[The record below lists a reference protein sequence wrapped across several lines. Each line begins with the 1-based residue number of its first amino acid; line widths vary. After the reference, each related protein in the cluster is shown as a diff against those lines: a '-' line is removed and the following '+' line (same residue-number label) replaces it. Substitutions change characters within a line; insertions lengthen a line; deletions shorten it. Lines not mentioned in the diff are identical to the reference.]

1 MATTQPAA
9 AYSAAHT
16 IKTTALREI
25 QMLAKSKGVIITI
38 VILTL
43 LSLAGIGFAAWQANK
58 SSADA
63 ASTGDGTKVATV
75 GVDTQLLDAAGFEAQ
90 SATSRDDAEA
100 MVRDGDVEAAIVA
113 AGDEWEV
120 ITDGLW
126 GLDVVDAIS
135 EAAQAQTHAE
145 ALDNLGISEAQY
157 AAAAPP
163 ITVTPVDVDHGD
175 ADGEADFLRIL
186 TAFIA
191 MMISIF
197 TVITFAAQVGS
208 RVTEEKSSRVVE
220 LVLAAVR
227 PMDFLAGKIL
237 GNLAFGFIATAL
249 ILGVNAI
256 GLRFSGL
263 LDGIQVDWSFLPIVL
278 VYWLLA
284 MLFFSALYAAAGAM
298 VQRTEDL
305 QSTQVPILILLLFSA
320 YIPAFG
326 WTNTGASW
334 MQVASWIPPVSIF
347 TAPLTYAAGD
357 FSGAALAGSF
367 TLALAATVV
376 VVWLAARIYR
386 RTILNN
392 GRVSKWSEALRR

>member
-16 IKTTALREI
+16 IKTTALREM

-38 VILTL
+38 VILAL
-43 LSLAGIGFAAWQANK
+43 LSLAGIGFATWQANK
-58 SSADA
+58 SDGDGDGA
-63 ASTGDGTKVATV
+63 GDGTKVAAV
-75 GVDTQLLDAAGFEAQ
+75 GVDTQLLAAAGFEAQ
-90 SATSRDDAEA
+90 AATNRNEAEA
-100 MVRDGDVEAAIVA
+100 MVRDGDVEAAVVA
-113 AGDEWEV
+113 AGEGWEV

-126 GLDVVDAIS
+126 GLDVVDAVS
-135 EAAQAQTHAE
+135 EAAQTQTHAE
-145 ALDNLGISEAQY
+145 ALDNLGITEEQY
-157 AAAAPP
+157 DAAAPP
-163 ITVTPVDVDHGD
+163 ITVTPVDVNQGD
-175 ADGEADFLRIL
+175 ADSEAEFLRVL

-237 GNLAFGFIATAL
+237 GNLGFGFIATAV

-256 GLRFSGL
+256 GLQFSGL
-263 LDGIQVDWSFLPIVL
+263 LEDIRIDWSFLPIVL
-278 VYWLLA
+278 AYWILA

-305 QSTQVPILILLLFSA
+305 QSTQVPILMLLLLSA

-326 WTNTGASW
+326 WTNTGSSW
-334 MQVASWIPPVSIF
+334 MQVASWVPPFSVF
-347 TAPLTYAAGD
+347 TAPLAYAAGD
-357 FSGAALAGSF
+357 FSAAALAASF
-367 TLALAATVV
+367 AIALAATVLA
-376 VVWLAARIYR
+376 VWLAARIYR

-392 GRVSKWSEALRR
+392 GRVTKWSEALRR

>member
-16 IKTTALREI
+16 IKTTALREM

-43 LSLAGIGFAAWQANK
+43 LSLAGIGFATWQANK
-58 SSADA
+58 SDGDGDGA
-63 ASTGDGTKVATV
+63 GDGTKVAAV
-75 GVDTQLLDAAGFEAQ
+75 GVDTQLLVAAGFEAQ
-90 SATSRDDAEA
+90 AATNRNEAEA
-100 MVRDGDVEAAIVA
+100 MVRDGDVEAAVVA
-113 AGDEWEV
+113 AGEGWEV

-126 GLDVVDAIS
+126 GLDVVDAVS
-135 EAAQAQTHAE
+135 EAAQTQTHAE
-145 ALDNLGISEAQY
+145 ALDNLGITEEQY
-157 AAAAPP
+157 DAAAPP
-163 ITVTPVDVDHGD
+163 ITVTPVDVNQGD
-175 ADGEADFLRIL
+175 ADSEAEFLRVL

-237 GNLAFGFIATAL
+237 GNLGFGFIATAV

-256 GLRFSGL
+256 GLQFSGL
-263 LDGIQVDWSFLPIVL
+263 LEDIRIDWSFLPIVL
-278 VYWLLA
+278 AYWILA

-305 QSTQVPILILLLFSA
+305 QSTQVPILMLLLLSA

-326 WTNTGASW
+326 WTNTGSSW
-334 MQVASWIPPVSIF
+334 MQVASWVPPFSVF
-347 TAPLTYAAGD
+347 TAPLAYAAGD
-357 FSGAALAGSF
+357 FSAAALAASF
-367 TLALAATVV
+367 VIALAATVLA
-376 VVWLAARIYR
+376 VWLAARIYR

-392 GRVSKWSEALRR
+392 GRVTKWSEALRR

>member
-16 IKTTALREI
+16 IKTTALREM

-38 VILTL
+38 VILAL
-43 LSLAGIGFAAWQANK
+43 LSLAGIGFATWQANK
-58 SSADA
+58 SDGDGDGA
-63 ASTGDGTKVATV
+63 GDGTKVAAV
-75 GVDTQLLDAAGFEAQ
+75 GVDTQLLAAAGFEAQ
-90 SATSRDDAEA
+90 AATNRNEAEA
-100 MVRDGDVEAAIVA
+100 MVRDGDVEAAVVA
-113 AGDEWEV
+113 AGEGWEV

-126 GLDVVDAIS
+126 GLDVVDAVS
-135 EAAQAQTHAE
+135 EAAQTQTHAE
-145 ALDNLGISEAQY
+145 ALDNLGITEEQY
-157 AAAAPP
+157 DAAAPP
-163 ITVTPVDVDHGD
+163 ITVTPVDVNQGD
-175 ADGEADFLRIL
+175 ADSEAEFLRVL

-237 GNLAFGFIATAL
+237 GNLGFGFIATAV

-256 GLRFSGL
+256 GLQFSGL
-263 LDGIQVDWSFLPIVL
+263 LEDIRIDWSFLPIVL
-278 VYWLLA
+278 AYWILA

-305 QSTQVPILILLLFSA
+305 QSTQVPILMLLLLSA

-326 WTNTGASW
+326 WTNTGSSW
-334 MQVASWIPPVSIF
+334 MQVASWVPPFSVF
-347 TAPLTYAAGD
+347 TAPLAYAAGD
-357 FSGAALAGSF
+357 FSAAALAASF
-367 TLALAATVV
+367 VIALAATVLA
-376 VVWLAARIYR
+376 VWLAARIYR

-392 GRVSKWSEALRR
+392 GRVTKWSEALRR

>member
-16 IKTTALREI
+16 IKTTALREM

-43 LSLAGIGFAAWQANK
+43 LSLAGIGFATWQANK
-58 SSADA
+58 SDGDGDGA
-63 ASTGDGTKVATV
+63 GDGTKVAAV
-75 GVDTQLLDAAGFEAQ
+75 GVDTQLLAAAGFEAQ
-90 SATSRDDAEA
+90 AATNRNEAEA
-100 MVRDGDVEAAIVA
+100 MVRDGDVEAAVVA
-113 AGDEWEV
+113 AGEGWEV

-126 GLDVVDAIS
+126 GLDVVDAVS
-135 EAAQAQTHAE
+135 EAAQTQTHAE
-145 ALDNLGISEAQY
+145 ALDNLGITEEQY
-157 AAAAPP
+157 DAAAPP
-163 ITVTPVDVDHGD
+163 ITVTPVDVNQGD
-175 ADGEADFLRIL
+175 ADSEAEFLRVL

-237 GNLAFGFIATAL
+237 GNLGFGFIATAV

-256 GLRFSGL
+256 GLQFSGL
-263 LDGIQVDWSFLPIVL
+263 LEDIRIDWSFLPIML
-278 VYWLLA
+278 AYWILA

-305 QSTQVPILILLLFSA
+305 QSTQVPILMLLLLSA

-326 WTNTGASW
+326 WTNTGSSW
-334 MQVASWIPPVSIF
+334 MQVASWVPPFSVF
-347 TAPLTYAAGD
+347 TAPLAYAAGD
-357 FSGAALAGSF
+357 FSAAALAGSF
-367 TLALAATVV
+367 VIALAATVLA
-376 VVWLAARIYR
+376 VWLAARIYR

-392 GRVSKWSEALRR
+392 GRVTKWSEALRR

>member
-16 IKTTALREI
+16 IKTTALREM

-38 VILTL
+38 VILAL
-43 LSLAGIGFAAWQANK
+43 LSLAGIGFATWQANK
-58 SSADA
+58 SDGDDDGA
-63 ASTGDGTKVATV
+63 GDGTKVAAV
-75 GVDTQLLDAAGFEAQ
+75 GVDTQLLAAAGFEAQ
-90 SATSRDDAEA
+90 AATNRNEAEA
-100 MVRDGDVEAAIVA
+100 MVRDGDVEAAVVA
-113 AGDEWEV
+113 AGEGWEV

-126 GLDVVDAIS
+126 GLDVVDAVS
-135 EAAQAQTHAE
+135 EAAQTQTHAE
-145 ALDNLGISEAQY
+145 ALDNLGITEEQY
-157 AAAAPP
+157 DAAAPP
-163 ITVTPVDVDHGD
+163 ITVTPVDVNQGD
-175 ADGEADFLRIL
+175 ADSEAEFLRVL

-237 GNLAFGFIATAL
+237 GNLGFGFIATAV

-256 GLRFSGL
+256 GLQFSGL
-263 LDGIQVDWSFLPIVL
+263 LEDIRIDWSFLPIVL
-278 VYWLLA
+278 AYWILA

-305 QSTQVPILILLLFSA
+305 QSTQVPILMLLLLSA

-326 WTNTGASW
+326 WTNTGSSW
-334 MQVASWIPPVSIF
+334 MQVASWVPPFSVF
-347 TAPLTYAAGD
+347 TAPLAYAAGD
-357 FSGAALAGSF
+357 FSAAALAASF
-367 TLALAATVV
+367 VIALAATVLA
-376 VVWLAARIYR
+376 VWLAARIYR

-392 GRVSKWSEALRR
+392 GRVTKWSEALRR

>member
-16 IKTTALREI
+16 IKTTALREM

-43 LSLAGIGFAAWQANK
+43 LSLAGIGFATWQANK
-58 SSADA
+58 SDGDGDGA
-63 ASTGDGTKVATV
+63 GDGTKVAAV
-75 GVDTQLLDAAGFEAQ
+75 GVDTQLLAAAGFEAQ
-90 SATSRDDAEA
+90 AATNRNEAEA
-100 MVRDGDVEAAIVA
+100 MVRDGDVEAAVVA
-113 AGDEWEV
+113 AGEGWEV

-126 GLDVVDAIS
+126 GLDVVDAVS
-135 EAAQAQTHAE
+135 EAAQTQTHAE
-145 ALDNLGISEAQY
+145 ALDNLGITEEQY
-157 AAAAPP
+157 DAAAPP
-163 ITVTPVDVDHGD
+163 ITVTPVDVNQGD
-175 ADGEADFLRIL
+175 ADSEAEFLRVL

-237 GNLAFGFIATAL
+237 GNLGFGFIATAV

-256 GLRFSGL
+256 GLQFSGL
-263 LDGIQVDWSFLPIVL
+263 LEDIRIDWSFLPIML
-278 VYWLLA
+278 AYWILA

-305 QSTQVPILILLLFSA
+305 QSTQVPILMLLLLSA

-326 WTNTGASW
+326 WTNTGSSW
-334 MQVASWIPPVSIF
+334 MQVASWVPPFSVF
-347 TAPLTYAAGD
+347 TAPLAYAAGD
-357 FSGAALAGSF
+357 FSAAALAGSF
-367 TLALAATVV
+367 VIALAATVLA
-376 VVWLAARIYR
+376 VWLAARIYR
-386 RTILNN
+386 RTIHNN
-392 GRVSKWSEALRR
+392 GRVTKWSEALRR

>member
-16 IKTTALREI
+16 IKTTALREM

-43 LSLAGIGFAAWQANK
+43 LSLAGIGFATWQANK
-58 SSADA
+58 SDGDGDGA
-63 ASTGDGTKVATV
+63 GDGTKVAAV
-75 GVDTQLLDAAGFEAQ
+75 GVDTQLLVAAGFEAQ
-90 SATSRDDAEA
+90 AATNRNEAEA
-100 MVRDGDVEAAIVA
+100 MVRDGDVEAAVVA
-113 AGDEWEV
+113 AGEGWEV

-126 GLDVVDAIS
+126 GLDVVDAVS
-135 EAAQAQTHAE
+135 EAAQTQTHAE
-145 ALDNLGISEAQY
+145 ALDNLGITEEQY
-157 AAAAPP
+157 DAAAPP
-163 ITVTPVDVDHGD
+163 ITVTPVDVNQGD
-175 ADGEADFLRIL
+175 ADSEAEFLRVL

-237 GNLAFGFIATAL
+237 GNLGFGFIATAV

-256 GLRFSGL
+256 GLQFSGL
-263 LDGIQVDWSFLPIVL
+263 LEDIRIDWSFLPIVFA
-278 VYWLLA
+278 YWILA

-305 QSTQVPILILLLFSA
+305 QSTQVPILMLLLLSA

-326 WTNTGASW
+326 WTNTGSSW
-334 MQVASWIPPVSIF
+334 MQVASWVPPFSVF
-347 TAPLTYAAGD
+347 TAPLAYAAGD
-357 FSGAALAGSF
+357 FSAAALAASF
-367 TLALAATVV
+367 VIALAATVLA
-376 VVWLAARIYR
+376 VWLAARIYR

-392 GRVSKWSEALRR
+392 GRVTKWSEALRR